1 MYRAGG
7 SSQRHTEA
15 LTGKYRAGGSSQR
28 HTEALTDE
36 TLGLTLLPY
45 AAKRIPKLKK
55 LLIRLIKRIIGMG

>member
-1 MYRAGG
+1 MYRAD
-7 SSQRHTEA
+7 
-15 LTGKYRAGGSSQR
+15 GSSQR